1 MKVLVPVK
9 RVVDYNVKVR
19 VKSDGTGVELANV
32 KMSMNPFD
40 EIAVEEA
47 LRLKEA
53 GKATEVV
60 VVSIGPAQA
69 SETIRTGLAMG
80 ADRGILV
87 KAEGNVEPLA
97 VAKLLKAVA
106 EAEKPGLI
114 ILGKQAIDDDSNQT
128 GQMLAA
134 LLGWSQATFASKLEV
149 EGSDFKVTREV
160 DGGLQTVK
168 LKGPAIVTT
177 DLRLNEPRY
186 ASLPNIMKAKKKPID
201 DKSAAD
207 YGVDLTPHLEVLKT
221 AEPPGR
227 KGGVKVKDVSRA
239 GIQTQ
244 DRSRGSLMTTLLI
257 AEHDNASIKDA
268 TNKALTAAAALGA
281 DVHVLVAGENAKA
294 AADAASKLAGVKKVL
309 LADNA
314 AYAHDLAEPL
324 AALIVALAPSY
335 DAFVAPATS
344 RFKNVMPRVA
354 ALLDVMQVSE
364 IIKVVSPDT
373 FERPIYAGNAI
384 QTVKSKDAK
393 KVITVRTSTFAAAG
407 DGGSAPVENAASAA
421 DPGLSSFVGE
431 EVAKSDRP
439 ELTSAKIIV
448 SGGRAMQSRENFA
461 KYIEP
466 LADKLGAGVG
476 ASRAAVD
483 AGYAPNDW
491 QVGQTGK
498 VVAPELYVAIGI
510 SGAIQHLAGMKDSKV
525 IVAIN
530 KDEDAPIFQVA
541 DYGLVADLYQA
552 VPELTEALG
561 KLGK

>member
-1 MKVLVPVK
+1 
-9 RVVDYNVKVR
+9 
-19 VKSDGTGVELANV
+19 
-32 KMSMNPFD
+32 
-40 EIAVEEA
+40 
-47 LRLKEA
+47 
-53 GKATEVV
+53 
-60 VVSIGPAQA
+60 
-69 SETIRTGLAMG
+69 
-80 ADRGILV
+80 
-87 KAEGNVEPLA
+87 
-97 VAKLLKAVA
+97 
-106 EAEKPGLI
+106 
-114 ILGKQAIDDDSNQT
+114 
-128 GQMLAA
+128 
-134 LLGWSQATFASKLEV
+134 
-149 EGSDFKVTREV
+149 
-160 DGGLQTVK
+160 
-168 LKGPAIVTT
+168 
-177 DLRLNEPRY
+177 
-186 ASLPNIMKAKKKPID
+186 
-201 DKSAAD
+201 
-207 YGVDLTPHLEVLKT
+207 
-221 AEPPGR
+221 
-227 KGGVKVKDVSRA
+227 
-239 GIQTQ
+239 
-244 DRSRGSLMTTLLI
+244 MTTLLI
-257 AEHDNASIKDA
+257 AEHDHETLKDV
-268 TNKALTAAAALGA
+268 TNKALTAATQLGG
-281 DVHVLVAGENAKA
+281 DVHVLVAGGGQGTKSAAEA
-294 AADAASKLAGVKKVL
+294 AAKLQGVKKVL
-309 LADNA
+309 VAEGA
-314 AYAHDLAEPL
+314 AYEHDLAEPL

-335 DAFVAPATS
+335 DAIVAPATS

-364 IIKVVSPDT
+364 IIKVVAPDT

-393 KVITVRTSTFAAAG
+393 KVITVRTSTFAATPAG
-407 DGGSAPVENAASAA
+407 DAAAAIENAASAA
-421 DPGLSSFVGE
+421 DPALSSFVGE

-498 VVAPELYVAIGI
+498 VVAPELYVAVGI

-552 VPELTEALG
+552 VPELTDALA